1 MEQFF
6 QATAIVLMSMVLI
19 LTLKNQDRGI
29 GQLLSI
35 LICAMVL
42 MLAIRSF
49 APILDFVRSIQ
60 GMIDLNP
67 SFIKQLVKCVGIAI
81 TAEIAELLCQDS
93 GNGAMGKALQ
103 LFSTA
108 MISYLCIPMLT
119 QLLDLVQEVLSNL

>member
-49 APILDFVRSIQ
+49 APILEFVRSIQ

-67 SFIKQLVKCVGIAI
+67 SFIKRLVKCVGIAI